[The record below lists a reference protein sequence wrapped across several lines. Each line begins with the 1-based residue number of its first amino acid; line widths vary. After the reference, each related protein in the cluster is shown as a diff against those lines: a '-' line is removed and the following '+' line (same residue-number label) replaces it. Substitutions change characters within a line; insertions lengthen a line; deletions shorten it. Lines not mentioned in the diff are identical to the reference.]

1 MRSRRRNSKAPFGW
15 ISALFFHVLMAAF
28 VLTTGEM
35 INETRDA
42 QGIEFEPTSEAL
54 AATQEK
60 MGQMFADLVPAI
72 ADRRVFWA
80 SQVDREVRAQN
91 LVSARGYLLAA
102 PYMLD
107 RQDAAAVL
115 AASNTE
121 TRGRIDDRL
130 LSAAKPFLPDDV
142 RARYER
148 AVAPRVRTIPLEEY
162 SDPVDERV
170 PVSDEAAP
178 EDFEV
183 VPASMTMEEADGFPE
198 PESSADNEFFVL
210 GNARDLAFQSAG
222 WIRGDRTDVFALS
235 LSGLGLI
242 AREGLLDDVTVDRD
256 FFQGA
261 SLLKSAIRAN
271 RLEPDFEELLRDRLE
286 RAMPEETLRANL
298 DAAFSSNANLMIEID
313 PIFEAFA
320 NSVDTER
327 LRPFMQDLTRIA
339 VLAEERSGS
348 AALTLIS
355 IVSSHRDLKRA
366 ELISLAGGDRS
377 VTLAEQYGPEALD
390 AATTIMDWTLRLILL
405 VMAMVGLLG
414 LMLWTAFATLVASTD
429 NKKKRLF

>member
-1 MRSRRRNSKAPFGW
+1 MRSRRRTSKAPFGW
-15 ISALFFHVLMAAF
+15 ISALFFHALMAVF
-28 VLTTGEM
+28 VLATGEM

-54 AATQEK
+54 AATQDK
-60 MGQMFADLVPAI
+60 MGQMFAELVPAN
-72 ADRRVFWA
+72 ADRRAFWA
-80 SQVDREVRAQN
+80 SQVDREVRALN

-130 LSAAKPFLPDDV
+130 LSAAKLFLPDDV

-148 AVAPRVRTIPLEEY
+148 AVAPRVRTVPLVEY
-162 SDPVDERV
+162 AEPANEDV
-170 PVSDEAAP
+170 PVGDEAAT
-178 EDFEV
+178 EDFELI
-183 VPASMTMEEADGFPE
+183 PASMTMEETDGLSEAQGPV
-198 PESSADNEFFVL
+198 DTEFFVL

-242 AREGLLDDVTVDRD
+242 AREGLLEDVTLDRD

-298 DAAFSSNANLMIEID
+298 DAAFSSNANLMIETD

-320 NSVDTER
+320 NSVDIER
-327 LRPFMQDLTRIA
+327 LRPFMQDLTRISA
-339 VLAEERSGS
+339 LAEDRSGS
-348 AALTLIS
+348 AALTLIA

-405 VMAMVGLLG
+405 IMAMVGLLG
-414 LMLWTAFATLVASTD
+414 MMLWTGLATLAASTN